1 MSMRHKKF
9 IERNERYDIVQW
21 KFKGIP
27 ITFRFWKNGSQIA
40 EIKVDENFAKANG
53 YESVEDMA
61 EKTIGQ
67 AKFNEMF
74 GGVPEWIRTDVEGNF
89 MFVGMNPILFN

>member
-40 EIKVDENFAKANG
+40 EIKVDENFAKA
-53 YESVEDMA
+53 
-61 EKTIGQ
+61 I
-67 AKFNEMF
+67 
-74 GGVPEWIRTDVEGNF
+74 GGVPEWIRTDAEGNF

>member
-1 MSMRHKKF
+1 MEVEIIHGQ
-9 IERNERYDIVQW
+9 IV
-21 KFKGIP
+21 
-27 ITFRFWKNGSQIA
+27 
-40 EIKVDENFAKANG
+40 AKANG

-74 GGVPEWIRTDVEGNF
+74 GGVPEWI
-89 MFVGMNPILFN
+89 

>member
-1 MSMRHKKF
+1 MQNLSGGTLFKCYPGPF
-9 IERNERYDIVQW
+9 SSVSYRYLYSGSLR
-21 KFKGIP
+21 GIP

-74 GGVPEWIRTDVEGNF
+74 GGCA
-89 MFVGMNPILFN
+89 GMD

>member
-74 GGVPEWIRTDVEGNF
+74 GVFPNGLEPMQRKFHIRRDESY
-89 MFVGMNPILFN
+89 II

>member
-27 ITFRFWKNGSQIA
+27 ITFPF
-40 EIKVDENFAKANG
+40 
-53 YESVEDMA
+53 M
-61 EKTIGQ
+61 EKWQPDSRNKG
-67 AKFNEMF
+67 
-74 GGVPEWIRTDVEGNF
+74 
-89 MFVGMNPILFN
+89 

>member
-27 ITFRFWKNGSQIA
+27 ITFRFWRNGSQIA
-40 EIKVDENFAKANG
+40 EIVDTN
-53 YESVEDMA
+53 
-61 EKTIGQ
+61 
-67 AKFNEMF
+67 
-74 GGVPEWIRTDVEGNF
+74 
-89 MFVGMNPILFN
+89 